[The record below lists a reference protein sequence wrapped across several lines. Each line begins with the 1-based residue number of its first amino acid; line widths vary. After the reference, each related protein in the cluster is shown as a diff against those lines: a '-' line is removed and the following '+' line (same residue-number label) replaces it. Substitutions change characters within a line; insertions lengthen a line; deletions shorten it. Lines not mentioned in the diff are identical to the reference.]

1 MTETTQIGT
10 DIAGEEQPTESRRKR
25 SRQPTLPDHQLTFW
39 EKTFQNTEKFMVQHH
54 RLWRELLAMYR
65 LEFDADMLGLPEE
78 QQKHISRFY
87 PLTRQ
92 IIASTVFQDP
102 RIAIRTE
109 DAPVAFQAEILER
122 YANDVIRS
130 IGAKEQVQQMEF
142 DALYCF
148 LGVVKC
154 GINPPG
160 DDAVPPYVTNDEMQ
174 DGMFYVQRV
183 SPFNYFKDITAS
195 AHATKRGRFRYEKML
210 TPIEFVMKDERFS
223 RKGDIKPINKEDA
236 ESMLQDWEEDPNRDE
251 DEGAMLTAV
260 YEDGNY
266 TMLREVH
273 DRIHKRLIT
282 FAHGVKQ
289 PIELRPHPFLAG
301 ETKMQQDPLTGEMKA
316 TKDFKPTGG
325 YLVVGGTPY
334 LELTLDMVDD
344 RPYGKPMMA
353 YAKDTQLGI
362 VDSVSRRAQAVKRNA
377 RIILGQRGE
386 QKENPDVGKDV
397 EEGKDGTIVWVNDVN
412 NSFAEMTQSTPAT
425 DQLGLE
431 SDYRNYEEQV
441 LGVSQMLQGGSGRVT
456 ATQAALSASFGQ
468 LNRDWMQDQ
477 IAKVYEDMT
486 HNLLRLSGDVRYL
499 PRNYLVNVAE
509 TDAAPTFE
517 AITQDLLKVRYKVH
531 IEAGSMKPMFEE
543 FEREDALALGKMM
556 LQLPEIPRTEAI
568 KHMLRAFRVP
578 NVEKFIGPAAGFD
591 AKRAA
596 SYENS
601 LLMAGQAVQPM
612 PNDSHRLHIE
622 THQKVAQSPEWQQL
636 QQGNPVAAQLVGQQI
651 QAHIQQHA
659 QLLQQQAGGNAGGD
673 VSREDIGAMS
683 DQGGLDTVRGQIG
696 KVDSAV
702 RSSAQDISQTAASI
716 DRNQN

>member
-289 PIELRPHPFLAG
+289 PIELRPH
-301 ETKMQQDPLTGEMKA
+301 
-316 TKDFKPTGG
+316 
-325 YLVVGGTPY
+325 
-334 LELTLDMVDD
+334 
-344 RPYGKPMMA
+344 
-353 YAKDTQLGI
+353 
-362 VDSVSRRAQAVKRNA
+362 
-377 RIILGQRGE
+377 
-386 QKENPDVGKDV
+386 
-397 EEGKDGTIVWVNDVN
+397 
-412 NSFAEMTQSTPAT
+412 
-425 DQLGLE
+425 
-431 SDYRNYEEQV
+431 
-441 LGVSQMLQGGSGRVT
+441 
-456 ATQAALSASFGQ
+456 
-468 LNRDWMQDQ
+468 
-477 IAKVYEDMT
+477 
-486 HNLLRLSGDVRYL
+486 
-499 PRNYLVNVAE
+499 
-509 TDAAPTFE
+509 
-517 AITQDLLKVRYKVH
+517 
-531 IEAGSMKPMFEE
+531 
-543 FEREDALALGKMM
+543 
-556 LQLPEIPRTEAI
+556 
-568 KHMLRAFRVP
+568 
-578 NVEKFIGPAAGFD
+578 
-591 AKRAA
+591 
-596 SYENS
+596 
-601 LLMAGQAVQPM
+601 
-612 PNDSHRLHIE
+612 
-622 THQKVAQSPEWQQL
+622 
-636 QQGNPVAAQLVGQQI
+636 
-651 QAHIQQHA
+651 
-659 QLLQQQAGGNAGGD
+659 
-673 VSREDIGAMS
+673 
-683 DQGGLDTVRGQIG
+683 QIG
-696 KVDSAV
+696 RAHV
-702 RSSAQDISQTAASI
+702 
-716 DRNQN
+716 